1 VQNLISPAILSL
13 GTAVPA
19 YAASQTEI
27 YEWMATSLA
36 GHPSVVRWLRSLY
49 TYSGIERRYACIA
62 DFLNPVQDSRFAP
75 GRPLQEIATT
85 ARRMAIYER
94 ESVPLAIQAVE
105 GALDE
110 VAVATGATR
119 QSIIDSITHLV
130 TISCTGFFAPG
141 LDLALIRQLGLPSTL
156 GRTMIGFMGCSAMF
170 NGLRTAHQIVCSDPT
185 ARVLIVSVELC
196 SLHVQPGVARE
207 NLISASLFADGA
219 SACVVGMPE
228 PGQGRIF
235 VLDQLHTEV
244 KPETGEEM
252 VWQIGDYGFEL
263 KLSPRIPRHL
273 GEVAPQILAQLF
285 PDQAPEFCAIHP
297 GGPAILDELEKILAL
312 DEATMQASRA
322 VLRNYGNI
330 SSATILFVLDELR
343 QTLDHPQSGVAMA
356 FGPGLTIEMVRLSYQ
371 PETQS
376 TPESVPFPE
385 TVAQK
390 RRSPALTTR

>member
-1 VQNLISPAILSL
+1 VQNLTSPAILSL
-13 GTAVPA
+13 GTAVPP
-19 YAASQTEI
+19 YAASQAEI
-27 YEWMATSLA
+27 YEWMATSFA
-36 GHPSVVRWLRSLY
+36 EHPSVVRWLRSLY
-49 TYSGIERRYACIA
+49 TYSGIEKRYACIP
-62 DFLNPVQDSRFAP
+62 DFLHPVQESRFAP
-75 GRPLQEIATT
+75 GGPLQEIATT

-94 ESVPLAIQAVE
+94 ESAPLAVQAVE

-119 QSIIDSITHLV
+119 QSVIDSITHLV

-141 LDLALIRQLGLPSTL
+141 LDLALVSKLGLPSTV

-285 PDQAPEFCAIHP
+285 PDQPPEFCAIHP
-297 GGPAILDELEKILAL
+297 GGPAILDELESILAL

-343 QTLDHPQSGVAMA
+343 QTLDRPQSGVAMA

-371 PETQS
+371 PEAQHTS
-376 TPESVPFPE
+376 ESIPFPRQLPRN
-385 TVAQK
+385 VDL
-390 RRSPALTTR
+390 RL